1 MKILRIVYDWPDKN
15 TIQEGLAPAPYELSL
30 AQIRLGHKIVVLCGN
45 LNGKNFK
52 RRRFKTELANGLIT
66 VYNMPRALAGLGP
79 FLTTSVVLVPSY
91 LYLKFKF
98 KPDIV
103 HNHGHLG
110 VWFLLYKFLFGW
122 LDKTPVVGHFHIL
135 AKSRED
141 ALRKQKDKLS
151 FLTKYWEYPIHKF
164 NDLLM
169 SKVSAHIIAV
179 GNDLANDIKR
189 FYKVRDRKI
198 SVVESGVDSVRFN
211 KDDEKYDYGFTEDS
225 VVMGNIG
232 RLSKRKNI
240 DKLVSALSKL
250 DDKYKLVLCGTWDKH
265 YKDFVQKLAENLK
278 VSHRV
283 KYFDS
288 TSYFEIDPLF
298 RGIDIFVLPSS
309 YEGLPKVILEALSS
323 GSKVIASG
331 FTILH
336 EIPDLHF
343 LNEITADEI
352 ATKVKEVDSAPSNYT
367 ATRKLIENYY
377 GWDVKASQIDDIY
390 NSLKS

>member
-52 RRRFKTELANGLIT
+52 RSRFKTELANGLIT
-66 VYNMPRALAGLGP
+66 VYNMPRALAGFGP
-79 FLTTSVVLVPSY
+79 FLTTSLVLVPSY
-91 LYLKFKF
+91 IYLKFTF
-98 KPDIV
+98 KPDII

-135 AKSRED
+135 AKSREV
-141 ALRKQKDKLS
+141 ALKKQSDKLS

-164 NDLLM
+164 SDLLM
-169 SKVSAHIIAV
+169 SEVSAHIIAV
-179 GNDLANDIKR
+179 GNDLANDIKL

-198 SVVESGVDSVRFN
+198 TVVESGVDTIRFN
-211 KDDEKYDYGFTEDS
+211 NHEEKYDYGFSEDS
-225 VVMGNIG
+225 VVIGNIG

-250 DDKYKLVLCGTWDKH
+250 DEKYKLVLCGTWDRH
-265 YKDFVQKLAENLK
+265 YKDSVQKLAENLK
-278 VSHRV
+278 VSNRI
-283 KYFDS
+283 KYFNS
-288 TSYFEIDPLF
+288 ISYFEIDPYF
-298 RGIDIFVLPSS
+298 RAIDIFVLPSS

-331 FTILH
+331 FTISH
-336 EIPDLHF
+336 EISDLHF
-343 LNEITADEI
+343 LNEITVDEI
-352 ATKVKEVDSAPSNYT
+352 ANKINEVDSTPSNYP
-367 ATRKLIENYY
+367 ASRKIIENFY
-377 GWDVKASQIDDIY
+377 GWDIKAAQIDDIY